1 MTTKTGD
8 TGSTPGIAA
17 MVTGVKD
24 DLSTLVKDQV
34 ALAKAEL
41 KASVSTVAT
50 SSVLLAVAAFLAV
63 LAVIF
68 LLITAAYGLVAAGL
82 PVWAGFGIVTLV
94 LIIVT
99 AILGLVGVRRLKT
112 ISGPERSKEQLAQTR
127 ALLAGSDASA

>member
-1 MTTKTGD
+1 
-8 TGSTPGIAA
+8 
-17 MVTGVKD
+17 
-24 DLSTLVKDQV
+24 
-34 ALAKAEL
+34 
-41 KASVSTVAT
+41 
-50 SSVLLAVAAFLAV
+50 VLLAAAAFLAV

-82 PVWAGFGIVTLV
+82 PVWAGFGIVTHVLV
-94 LIIVT
+94 IVT

>member
-50 SSVLLAVAAFLAV
+50 SSVLLAAAAFLAV

-82 PVWAGFGIVTLV
+82 PGWAGFGIVTLV